1 MNKKQSYILGLSI
14 SLLSVIISSFAL
26 LPINKSSSK
35 SPDLWMQKVNDDFL
49 INELSIP
56 GTHDSGALHSIFDVS
71 GKCQDI
77 NIKTQLNIGVR
88 FFDLRLQLVNDE
100 FKIVHSFVDQN
111 LSFTSVMKDLSSF
124 IRSNS
129 SEFLIISLKKEES
142 DINSSKS
149 FKDAL
154 LDELTNYDDVLC
166 FDSLLPKTLKE
177 ARGKIYIID
186 RYDLSVGKSAYSGW
200 VDSSTFTINDLY
212 VQDNYRIDN
221 IDIKKQDILST
232 IKYSKEN
239 NDKLVLNFTSCYLD
253 YGFPPTYAGT
263 SARLINPWLKE
274 QIKDTNDNL
283 GIIVA
288 DFIDKELAESIYKRN
303 LA

>member
-14 SLLSVIISSFAL
+14 ALLSVIISSFAL

-142 DINSSKS
+142 DVNSSKS

-186 RYDLSVGKSAYSGW
+186 RYDLSVGISAYSGW

>member
-14 SLLSVIISSFAL
+14 ALLSVIISSFAL

-142 DINSSKS
+142 DVNSSKS

>member
-14 SLLSVIISSFAL
+14 ALLSVIISSFAL

-142 DINSSKS
+142 DVNSSKS

-186 RYDLSVGKSAYSGW
+186 RYDLSVGISAYSGW

-212 VQDNYRIDN
+212 VQDNSRHN
-221 IDIKKQDILST
+221 NLLFFLTHNLLSF
-232 IKYSKEN
+232 Y
-239 NDKLVLNFTSCYLD
+239 
-253 YGFPPTYAGT
+253 
-263 SARLINPWLKE
+263 
-274 QIKDTNDNL
+274 
-283 GIIVA
+283 
-288 DFIDKELAESIYKRN
+288 
-303 LA
+303 